1 MKKIFIFTALF
12 ICNLYLANA
21 QFSIYNIPTASTNAN
36 LLVDRLV
43 GTGVVYSN
51 PTFTG
56 STSGT
61 NAGNAG
67 YFSGGSSVVGLNSGI
82 VISTGN
88 VGTTNW
94 TYNNGAWIQYFNN
107 ATLTQNNTYFGL
119 SSVTGT
125 GNDPTLAGIAGT
137 TTYDRAVLEFDFVP
151 ESNFIQFR
159 YVFASEEYNEWVND
173 VYNDVFGF
181 FVTSL
186 ESDGY
191 NYSSKNIAIVP
202 GTSNTPVAINNI
214 NNGPCS
220 DPSNT
225 PWGHSNGACV
235 NCSYFIDN
243 TYNVRQIEFDGLT
256 TVLTASCAVTPCKR
270 YHMKIAIADVSD
282 PYYDSGVFLEENSFT
297 SPIVD
302 QISYTTSNPV
312 AGGGTNMVEGC
323 SNGSLTFSLSSAT
336 PMNRNV
342 PFTLGGSAQFGVDYY
357 TIPDISGTYT
367 APNNYY
373 VTIPA
378 GQSTTSLTIVPI
390 QDGSIEST
398 ESIDFGIQTNLCGTP
413 IINSGTV
420 YILDNSTPFSS
431 SLPPT
436 VDICAG
442 NSTTLTASVN
452 GGQTPFS
459 YNWNSGHSTNPINVN
474 PGSTTTYVV
483 TITDACGLTTSTSS
497 TVNVNPIPSVIPST
511 TTQAICSGS
520 STNIN
525 LGSNVAGATYTW
537 TTSVSGNISGFSN
550 GTGSSIQQTLVN
562 NDVTPGTVTY
572 TITAS
577 ANGCSGNSQN
587 VVVTINPTPV
597 ISSVDVLPNTVCIGN
612 PDGQITV
619 NASGGTA
626 PLNYSI
632 DGGALQSNNVFIQLG
647 TGTHNVLVQDVNGC
661 QSTLNNILVNGTSGP
676 TINQVQTTD
685 LTCYGI
691 NSGVINIDATGAAQY
706 SIDNGMNWQPTGTF
720 FNLSAGSYAILV
732 QDAGQCN
739 ATSIA
744 VINSPTQVT
753 ATFNSQDEFCGTLG
767 WISIHASGGTPGYTY
782 LWSNNE
788 TTDSIFNVTGGTYN
802 VTVTDNNNCVNV
814 FSVNLGNIPAP
825 VINSITTNNPTCY
838 GIANGNI
845 QINATGAQYYSI
857 DNGVTWSSN
866 STFNALPAGT
876 YNVMIKDAN
885 NCTDYDVVTLT
896 SPSAMSAEI
905 TSDPEIC
912 GAPGGASVTVTGGV
926 GPYTYLWNTNDT
938 TSSIHGVYHGTYTVT
953 VTDANLCTT
962 QFTAIVDYLG
972 GNAQLSYTFNNV
984 LCYGEST
991 GQIELTVQNITPPY
1005 TVNWSHTSDTSLVQQ
1020 NLPAGAYNV
1029 TVSDMYGC
1037 TSVATISI
1045 AQPPQLS
1052 LTYTSVNPLCY
1063 NDNNGQITLNVSGG
1077 VSPYTYSWSNGG
1089 SSGTISPIPAGVYY
1103 VTVTDANNCTISAS
1117 AIELTNPPQLI
1128 ASTQSINPLCFNGNE
1143 GMIIGSATGGTPPYQ
1158 YTWTGGIQNDTLMHV
1173 SNGTYVVTVSDAH
1186 NCTSTSSSTLYN
1198 PPAMNI
1204 TGQIQ
1209 QANHMGSIDVSV
1221 SGGTAPYNFVWS
1233 NGATTE
1239 DVTNLG
1245 GGTYILTVTD
1255 GNNCMQTDTFVIDIP
1270 LEIPTVITPNGDGKN
1285 DDFEIVG
1292 IQAYQNVSIE
1302 IYGRWGD
1309 LLFDFKGT
1317 GLEYVNKTNRWNGK
1331 YNGKDL
1337 PMGSYVY
1344 IIKLNDDDPLT
1355 GVVAIIR

>member
-1 MKKIFIFTALF
+1 
-12 ICNLYLANA
+12 
-21 QFSIYNIPTASTNAN
+21 
-36 LLVDRLV
+36 
-43 GTGVVYSN
+43 
-51 PTFTG
+51 
-56 STSGT
+56 
-61 NAGNAG
+61 
-67 YFSGGSSVVGLNSGI
+67 
-82 VISTGN
+82 
-88 VGTTNW
+88 
-94 TYNNGAWIQYFNN
+94 
-107 ATLTQNNTYFGL
+107 
-119 SSVTGT
+119 
-125 GNDPTLAGIAGT
+125 
-137 TTYDRAVLEFDFVP
+137 
-151 ESNFIQFR
+151 
-159 YVFASEEYNEWVND
+159 
-173 VYNDVFGF
+173 
-181 FVTSL
+181 
-186 ESDGY
+186 
-191 NYSSKNIAIVP
+191 
-202 GTSNTPVAINNI
+202 
-214 NNGPCS
+214 
-220 DPSNT
+220 
-225 PWGHSNGACV
+225 
-235 NCSYFIDN
+235 
-243 TYNVRQIEFDGLT
+243 
-256 TVLTASCAVTPCKR
+256 
-270 YHMKIAIADVSD
+270 
-282 PYYDSGVFLEENSFT
+282 
-297 SPIVD
+297 
-302 QISYTTSNPV
+302 
-312 AGGGTNMVEGC
+312 
-323 SNGSLTFSLSSAT
+323 
-336 PMNRNV
+336 
-342 PFTLGGSAQFGVDYY
+342 
-357 TIPDISGTYT
+357 
-367 APNNYY
+367 
-373 VTIPA
+373 
-378 GQSTTSLTIVPI
+378 
-390 QDGSIEST
+390 
-398 ESIDFGIQTNLCGTP
+398 
-413 IINSGTV
+413 
-420 YILDNSTPFSS
+420 
-431 SLPPT
+431 
-436 VDICAG
+436 
-442 NSTTLTASVN
+442 
-452 GGQTPFS
+452 
-459 YNWNSGHSTNPINVN
+459 
-474 PGSTTTYVV
+474 
-483 TITDACGLTTSTSS
+483 
-497 TVNVNPIPSVIPST
+497 
-511 TTQAICSGS
+511 
-520 STNIN
+520 
-525 LGSNVAGATYTW
+525 
-537 TTSVSGNISGFSN
+537 
-550 GTGSSIQQTLVN
+550 
-562 NDVTPGTVTY
+562 
-572 TITAS
+572 
-577 ANGCSGNSQN
+577 
-587 VVVTINPTPV
+587 
-597 ISSVDVLPNTVCIGN
+597 
-612 PDGQITV
+612 
-619 NASGGTA
+619 
-626 PLNYSI
+626 
-632 DGGALQSNNVFIQLG
+632 
-647 TGTHNVLVQDVNGC
+647 
-661 QSTLNNILVNGTSGP
+661 
-676 TINQVQTTD
+676 
-685 LTCYGI
+685 
-691 NSGVINIDATGAAQY
+691 
-706 SIDNGMNWQPTGTF
+706 
-720 FNLSAGSYAILV
+720 
-732 QDAGQCN
+732 
-739 ATSIA
+739 
-744 VINSPTQVT
+744 
-753 ATFNSQDEFCGTLG
+753 
-767 WISIHASGGTPGYTY
+767 
-782 LWSNNE
+782 
-788 TTDSIFNVTGGTYN
+788 
-802 VTVTDNNNCVNV
+802 
-814 FSVNLGNIPAP
+814 
-825 VINSITTNNPTCY
+825 
-838 GIANGNI
+838 
-845 QINATGAQYYSI
+845 
-857 DNGVTWSSN
+857 
-866 STFNALPAGT
+866 
-876 YNVMIKDAN
+876 MIKDAN

-1052 LTYTSVNPLCY
+1052 LTYTSVIHCA

-1117 AIELTNPPQLI
+1117 ATELTNPPQLI